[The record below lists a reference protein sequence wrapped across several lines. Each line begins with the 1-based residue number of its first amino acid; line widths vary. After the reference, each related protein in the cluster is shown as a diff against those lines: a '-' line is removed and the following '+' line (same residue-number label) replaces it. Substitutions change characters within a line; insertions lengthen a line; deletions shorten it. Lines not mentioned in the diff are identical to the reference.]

1 MFGYTFSKGIDM
13 DKPQQHNHFCLYIQK
28 ISATLS
34 DPEIIYLVEDILKL
48 GRVSRYE
55 RVSKTSSYISAF
67 VYFSFIFW
75 TPANT
80 ELFLSVD
87 NGKSYKLKF
96 PQSDVKWILRK
107 KSVSFNV
114 VQYLISKIEDLE
126 KKVEQIQIQQ
136 EQQLDIFYISSDE
149 EDYSSFL

>member
-1 MFGYTFSKGIDM
+1 M

-75 TPANT
+75 TPSNT
-80 ELFLSVD
+80 EIFLSVD

-107 KSVSFNV
+107 KGVSFNV
-114 VQYLISKIEDLE
+114 VQYLIAKIEDLE
-126 KKVEQIQIQQ
+126 KKIEQIQQTQQ
-136 EQQLDIFYISSDE
+136 EQIQQQVDFFYISSDSE
-149 EDYSSFL
+149 EDNFYL